1 MEKKYAILQAA
12 KTLFSEKVYKATNI
26 SEITE
31 TAGIA
36 TGTFYL
42 YFDSKTQLF
51 MDLFLDENLKLKK
64 HLMEIIDL
72 NGDPESV
79 IQELTLLNMEGMRSN
94 PILREWYNRE
104 VFEKIEE
111 KYRED
116 KGIDNLDFLYSIFIT
131 VIKRWQAEGKMR
143 SDIDS
148 EMIMA
153 IFSAVINIDTHKDE
167 IGIEYFPEILDYL
180 MDFVMKGLLT
190 GSGGGDKQG

>member
-1 MEKKYAILQAA
+1 
-12 KTLFSEKVYKATNI
+12 
-26 SEITE
+26 
-31 TAGIA
+31 
-36 TGTFYL
+36 
-42 YFDSKTQLF
+42 
-51 MDLFLDENLKLKK
+51 
-64 HLMEIIDL
+64 MEIIDL

>member
-1 MEKKYAILQAA
+1 MEKKEAILQAA
-12 KTLFSEKVYKATNI
+12 KTLFSEKGYKATNI

-42 YFDSKTQLF
+42 YYDSKTQLF